1 MSFFFNRRQKSAQD
15 VVRGVKDGIQR
26 LETLGSTADKKRV
39 QEEVARSLQ
48 AMKVLLYGDGD
59 ADPVPDQVTQLSQ
72 QVYQTDLLYLFVVNF
87 GRLEFE
93 SRKDVASIFN
103 VFLRRQ
109 IGTRYPTVDYLA
121 TKEDTLFILVRGY
134 QVPEIALHSGLI
146 LRECFKHE
154 LLAKIVLW
162 NSVFW
167 EFFGY
172 VESGT
177 FDIASDAFQTFKEL
191 ITRHKNISADFLQNN
206 YDNFFQKYTDLLKS
220 SNYVT
225 KRQSIKVGILSIL
238 LSLIM
243 KLLGEILLG
252 RSNFNI
258 MTTYIQSS
266 ENLKLIMNLLRDRS
280 RNIQFEAFHVF
291 KVFVANP
298 NKTKQVLN
306 ILMKNKDK
314 LLIFLSNFHND
325 RKDDEQFNDEKAF
338 LIKQIEAL

>member
-1 MSFFFNRRQKSAQD
+1 MSFFFNRRHKSAQD

-26 LETLGSTADKKRV
+26 LETSGSTADKKRV
-39 QEEVARSLQ
+39 QDEVARSLQ

-93 SRKDVASIFN
+93 KSRKDVTSIFN
-103 VFLRRQ
+103 IFLRRQ

-162 NSVFW
+162 SPVFW

-225 KRQSIKVGILSIL
+225 KRQSI
-238 LSLIM
+238 

-338 LIKQIEAL
+338 LIKQIETL

>member
-1 MSFFFNRRQKSAQD
+1 MAFFFNRKQKSVQD
-15 VVRGVKDGIQR
+15 IVRGVKDGIQR
-26 LETLGSTADKKRV
+26 LEVPGSAADRRRA
-39 QEEVARSLQ
+39 QEEVARNLQ
-48 AMKVLLYGDGD
+48 AMKVLLYGDGGIGHFYSNVKYT
-59 ADPVPDQVTQLSQ
+59 DPVPDQVTQLSQ
-72 QVYQTDLLYLFVVNF
+72 QVYQTDLLYLFVLNF
-87 GRLEFE
+87 SRLEFE

-167 EFFGY
+167 DFFIY

-191 ITRHKNISADFLQNN
+191 IIRHKNISADFLQNN
-206 YDNFFQKYTDLLKS
+206 YDNFFQKYTNLLKS

-225 KRQSIKVGILSIL
+225 KRQSI
-238 LSLIM
+238 

-266 ENLKLIMNLLRDRS
+266 ENLKLIMNLLRDKS

-298 NKTKQVLN
+298 NKTKQVSS
-306 ILMKNKDK
+306 ILIRNKDK
-314 LLIFLSNFHND
+314 LLVFLSNFHND

-338 LIKQIEAL
+338 LIKQIEVL

>member
-1 MSFFFNRRQKSAQD
+1 MF
-15 VVRGVKDGIQR
+15 I
-26 LETLGSTADKKRV
+26 
-39 QEEVARSLQ
+39 
-48 AMKVLLYGDGD
+48 D

-93 SRKDVASIFN
+93 KSRKDVASIFN

-177 FDIASDAFQTFKEL
+177 FDIASDAFQTFK
-191 ITRHKNISADFLQNN
+191 
-206 YDNFFQKYTDLLKS
+206 FFQKYTDLLKS

-325 RKDDEQFNDEKAF
+325 RKGF
-338 LIKQIEAL
+338 LKYLAILIF